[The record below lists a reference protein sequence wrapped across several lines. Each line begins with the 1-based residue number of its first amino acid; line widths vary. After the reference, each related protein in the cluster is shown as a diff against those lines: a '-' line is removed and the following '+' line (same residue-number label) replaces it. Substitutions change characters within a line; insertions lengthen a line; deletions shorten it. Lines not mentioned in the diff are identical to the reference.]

1 MEKLKINLEYCYGIK
16 KLEQEFVFSN
26 RTFAIYAPNGVMKT
40 SFAKTFNDYS
50 KGDLT
55 KDLAFPDRKTVRE
68 ISADDN
74 DVKPENIFVI
84 EPYDADYKS
93 EKISRVLLNK

>member
-1 MEKLKINLEYCYGIK
+1 
-16 KLEQEFVFSN
+16 
-26 RTFAIYAPNGVMKT
+26 MKT

-84 EPYDADYKS
+84 EPYAADYKS
-93 EKISRVLLNK
+93 EKISTLLANKDLKQKYENAHREIDKTKDDLFKELKLL